1 MFKSSR
7 RVFGVATAMTLGALI
22 AAPSASAALLGSG
35 SSSGSSS
42 VPALAGVPL
51 PLSGDLLAPVGS
63 LLGSGGAGGLLGG
76 SSGYLGGVTGLLGAG
91 LLGTGVLGN
100 SGGGLLSGVTGVVG
114 GTGLLGGAG
123 GVTGVTGV
131 LGGVTGVLGGGGL
144 LGGGAGVGAAD
155 SAGGDLL
162 DGVFQSVGGTTL
174 ACDAAVPQVLST
186 FVGDAAGAVCAL
198 NPFDGGLVGL
208 LGVL

>member
-1 MFKSSR
+1 VFKSSR
-7 RVFGVATAMTLGALI
+7 RVFGVATALTLGALI

-35 SSSGSSS
+35 GGSGSSS

-51 PLSGDLLAPVGS
+51 PLSGDLLAPVTG
-63 LLGSGGAGGLLGG
+63 LLGSGGGGSLLGG
-76 SSGYLGGVTGLLGAG
+76 L
-91 LLGTGVLGN
+91 TGVLGG
-100 SGGGLLSGVTGVVG
+100 SGGLS
-114 GTGLLGGAG
+114 
-123 GVTGVTGV
+123 GVTGV
-131 LGGVTGVLGGGGL
+131 LGGSGL
-144 LGGGAGVGAAD
+144 LGGAAGVGSAD
-155 SAGGDLL
+155 SAGGQLL

-174 ACDAAVPQVLST
+174 ACDSAAPQVLST